1 MKGENIMSEQL
12 REIMP
17 ILIPALAIGLIIV
30 GIALL
35 DLRKQ
40 TSIRGPKWMW
50 VLIICFITYFG
61 PFAYFML
68 GRKEE

>member
-1 MKGENIMSEQL
+1 MSEQL
-12 REIMP
+12 RELIP
-17 ILIPALAIGLIIV
+17 ILIPVVAIMLAIV

-40 TSIRGPKWMW
+40 TLTRGPKWMW
-50 VLIICFITYFG
+50 ALIICFTSFIG
-61 PFAYFML
+61 PLAYFMM